1 MNSIVRKNRWLY
13 AVEGAATVAGL
24 LLAGCSTNTT
34 AVSVVPSPT
43 PTYSN
48 TFTQPSGTVRTQ
60 PRKAHVVTASRYDP
74 RLAGDCTSNGESYD
88 PKGLTAASR
97 TIPMGSTVKVTNV
110 DNGHSVD
117 IRINDRGPFVKGRS
131 LDLSDRAARDIGLN
145 DKGLAMV
152 KITQSVAATAVPSAP
167 CN

>member
-1 MNSIVRKNRWLY
+1 MNSIVRKNRWLS
-13 AVEGAATVAGL
+13 VEGVASVAGL

-60 PRKAHVVTASRYDP
+60 PRKAHVVAASRYDP

-117 IRINDRGPFVKGRS
+117 VRINDRDPFCKRAEFRS
-131 LDLSDRAARDIGLN
+131 LGSRRPGYRS
-145 DKGLAMV
+145 KR
-152 KITQSVAATAVPSAP
+152 
-167 CN
+167 